1 MNWGSDFVFG
11 RYTNE
16 LGFNVFGRHTNEL
29 GFSFFLGRHTNE
41 LEDIRMNWGSGSGFG
56 AGPLK
61 TRNF

>member
-29 GFSFFLGRHTNE
+29 GFSFFW
-41 LEDIRMNWGSGSGFG
+41 EDIRMNW
-56 AGPLK
+56 K
-61 TRNF
+61 TYE